1 MSSGNK
7 YEVDPY
13 NAGYDQPPVH
23 SQRQPPGYSYPMSR
37 SAANIV
43 VNSASTPR
51 VVAAQR
57 ESDWLVPAV
66 FACLFCCWPV
76 GVCAINAAVNARSRY
91 DEGDYEN
98 GRDYSRSAKQ
108 LTLISLVLGVLCLTA
123 VIIFQVFRVK
133 ELMNERTGTTTTGN
147 PFGI

>member
-13 NAGYDQPPVH
+13 SAGYDQFPVDPTK
-23 SQRQPPGYSYPMSR
+23 QPSGSSYPMSR
-37 SAANIV
+37 TSANII

-51 VVAAQR
+51 DVAAER
-57 ESDWLVPAV
+57 ESDWLVPAI
-66 FACLFCCWPV
+66 FACLCCFWPV

-98 GRDYSRSAKQ
+98 GRSYSRSAKQ
-108 LTLISLVLGVLCLTA
+108 LTLISLVLGILSITA
-123 VIIFQVFRVK
+123 FILYHTVDW
-133 ELMNERTGTTTTGN
+133 N
-147 PFGI
+147 